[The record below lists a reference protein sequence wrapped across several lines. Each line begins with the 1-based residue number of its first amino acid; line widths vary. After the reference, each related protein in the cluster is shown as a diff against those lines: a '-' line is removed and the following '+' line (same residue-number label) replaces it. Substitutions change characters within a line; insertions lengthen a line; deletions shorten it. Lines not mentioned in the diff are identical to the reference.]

1 MEVLSG
7 QRSATSLG
15 EGTCGREIKV
25 TFYSDLQLFTD
36 SFVRRESYN
45 RPLNR
50 VAA

>member
-25 TFYSDLQLFTD
+25 LFTVIYSDLLTALFLGNLITG
-36 SFVRRESYN
+36 R
-45 RPLNR
+45 
-50 VAA
+50 